1 MESAVFLVFFG
12 AIFAR
17 QEVLLLFLK
26 VCCCAPVCEFAV
38 ESNRK
43 DVRKSWVDAWQLSEI
58 IRMQVTPKISSA
70 TSAMKW
76 LSCNPDNNYVKHFLM
91 GKPVAMD

>member
-17 QEVLLLFLK
+17 QEVFLLFLK

-58 IRMQVTPKISSA
+58 INHTKD
-70 TSAMKW
+70 K
-76 LSCNPDNNYVKHFLM
+76 SCYFSNEVVKL
-91 GKPVAMD
+91 